1 MTISPLQLLFRA
13 LFVGLVI
20 WLAVD
25 WALGRY
31 ETVVQERDSAVSER
45 DGLREAARISGEML
59 AARDQLDTHHSEELN
74 RALTKNSDL
83 QRAVA
88 AGIERLRVHA
98 TCPALSGTTGTASV
112 ADAGSAELTTDARSA
127 YFTLRD
133 ELARSR
139 QMILALQDYIR
150 QVVQRTPAQ
159 P

>member
-1 MTISPLQLLFRA
+1 MTISPLRLA
-13 LFVGLVI
+13 LFLLVVGLLTWCVFDYQGDQ
-20 WLAVD
+20 LDAVRD
-25 WALGRY
+25 DLTHVTADL
-31 ETVVQERDSAVSER
+31 ETER
-45 DGLREAARISGEML
+45 GAARLAREQL
-59 AARDQLDTHHSEELN
+59 AARDQLDTQHTKELN

>member
-1 MTISPLQLLFRA
+1 MTISPLRIALL
-13 LFVGLVI
+13 LLVVGLLTWCVFDYQGDQ
-20 WLAVD
+20 LD
-25 WALGRY
+25 
-31 ETVVQERDSAVSER
+31 
-45 DGLREAARISGEML
+45 AARNDLTQVTADLETERGAARLAREQL
-59 AARDQLDTHHSEELN
+59 AARDQLDTQHTKELN

>member
-1 MTISPLQLLFRA
+1 MTISPLRLA
-13 LFVGLVI
+13 LFLLVVGLLTWCVFDYQGDQ
-20 WLAVD
+20 LD
-25 WALGRY
+25 
-31 ETVVQERDSAVSER
+31 
-45 DGLREAARISGEML
+45 AARDDLSQVSADLVTEQKAARLAREQL
-59 AARDQLDTHHSEELN
+59 AARDQLDTQHTKELN

-98 TCPALSGTTGTASV
+98 TCPAVSGTASL
-112 ADAGSAELTTDARSA
+112 ADAGTAELTGDARSA

>member
-1 MTISPLQLLFRA
+1 MTISPLRIALLM
-13 LFVGLVI
+13 LVVGLLTWCVFDYQGDQ
-20 WLAVD
+20 LD
-25 WALGRY
+25 
-31 ETVVQERDSAVSER
+31 
-45 DGLREAARISGEML
+45 AARDDLTQVTADLETERGAARLAREQL
-59 AARDQLDTHHSEELN
+59 AARDQLDTQHTKELN

>member
-1 MTISPLQLLFRA
+1 MSIGPLQLLFRT

-25 WALGRY
+25 WALGCY
-31 ETVVQERDSAVSER
+31 ETVVQERNTAVVER

-59 AARDQLDTHHSEELN
+59 AARDSIDTQRTE
-74 RALTKNSDL
+74 ALTRAFNETKRL

-88 AGIERLRVHA
+88 DRDQRLLVHA
-98 TCPALSGTTGTASV
+98 TCSVVPNAAGTAGL
-112 ADAGSAELTTDARSA
+112 ADAGTAELTADARSA

-139 QMILALQDYIR
+139 QMILGLQDYIR
-150 QVVQRTPAQ
+150 RVVLGTPAQ

>member
-1 MTISPLQLLFRA
+1 MTIGPLQLLFRT

-25 WALGRY
+25 WALDQY
-31 ETVVQERDSAVSER
+31 ETVVRERDELQTALDLQV
-45 DGLREAARISGEML
+45 AAASLAAQQL
-59 AARDQLDTHHSEELN
+59 AARDSIDTQRTEALT
-74 RALTKNSDL
+74 RALNENNRL

-88 AGIERLRVHA
+88 DRNQRLLVHA
-98 TCPALSGTTGTASV
+98 TCPVVPGTAGTAGL
-112 ADAGSAELTTDARSA
+112 ADGSAAELTADARSA

-139 QMILALQDYIR
+139 EMILGLQDYIR
-150 QVVQRTPAQ
+150 QVVQATPAQ

>member
-1 MTISPLQLLFRA
+1 MTISPLRLA
-13 LFVGLVI
+13 LFLLVVGLLTWCVFDYQGDQ
-20 WLAVD
+20 LDAVRD
-25 WALGRY
+25 DLTQVTADL
-31 ETVVQERDSAVSER
+31 ETER
-45 DGLREAARISGEML
+45 GAARLAREQL
-59 AARDQLDTHHSEELN
+59 AARDQLDTQHTKELN

-112 ADAGSAELTTDARSA
+112 ADAGSAELTTDAQSA

>member
-1 MTISPLQLLFRA
+1 MTISPLRLA
-13 LFVGLVI
+13 LFLLVAGLLTWCVFDYQGDQ
-20 WLAVD
+20 LTAARD
-25 WALGRY
+25 DLT
-31 ETVVQERDSAVSER
+31 TVTADLHSER
-45 DGLREAARISGEML
+45 EASRLALEQL
-59 AARDQLDTHHSEELN
+59 AARDQLDTHHTEELN

-98 TCPALSGTTGTASV
+98 TCPAVPGATGTAGV

-133 ELARSR
+133 ELAHSR
-139 QMILALQDYIR
+139 QMILALQGYIR

>member
-1 MTISPLQLLFRA
+1 
-13 LFVGLVI
+13 
-20 WLAVD
+20 
-25 WALGRY
+25 
-31 ETVVQERDSAVSER
+31 
-45 DGLREAARISGEML
+45 ML
-59 AARDQLDTHHSEELN
+59 AARDQLDTQHTKELN
-74 RALTKNSDL
+74 RALSKNSDL

-98 TCPALSGTTGTASV
+98 TCPAGSGAAGTASLV
-112 ADAGSAELTTDARSA
+112 DAGTAELTADARSV

>member
-1 MTISPLQLLFRA
+1 MTIGPLQLLFRA

-25 WALGRY
+25 WALDRY
-31 ETVVQERDSAVSER
+31 DTVVQQRDSAVSER
-45 DGLREAARISGEML
+45 DALREAARITREKL
-59 AARDQLDTHHSEELN
+59 AARDSIDLQRTEELN

-88 AGIERLRVHA
+88 AGLDRLRVHA
-98 TCPALSGTTGTASV
+98 TCPAVHSAAGTAGV
-112 ADAGSAELTTDARSA
+112 ADADAAELTADARSA

-139 QMILALQDYIR
+139 EMILGLQDYIR
-150 QVVQRTPAQ
+150 QVVQSTPAQ

>member
-1 MTISPLQLLFRA
+1 MTIGPLQLLFRT

-20 WLAVD
+20 WLAAD

-31 ETVVQERDSAVSER
+31 DAVVHERDSAISER
-45 DGLREAARISGEML
+45 DDLREAVRITKEKL
-59 AARDQLDTHHSEELN
+59 AARDAIDLQRTEELN

-88 AGIERLRVHA
+88 AGLERLRVHA
-98 TCPALSGTTGTASV
+98 TCPAVPGAAGTAGL
-112 ADAGSAELTTDARSA
+112 ADAGTAELTADARSA

-139 QMILALQDYIR
+139 EMILGLQDYIR
-150 QVVQRTPAQ
+150 RVVQDTPAQ